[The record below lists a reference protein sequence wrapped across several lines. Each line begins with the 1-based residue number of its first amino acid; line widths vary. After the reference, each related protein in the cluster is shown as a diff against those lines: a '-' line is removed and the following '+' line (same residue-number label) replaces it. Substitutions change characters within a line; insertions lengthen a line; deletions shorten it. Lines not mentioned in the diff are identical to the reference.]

1 MNRRVLTA
9 IFVVALCA
17 VYGLLS
23 YERHSAAQAV
33 PECNPAELAAARRSG
48 DAAAAA
54 VAVTR
59 PGSMERQY
67 AIMAIRARETE
78 IRSAGFPSAADAF
91 AAAAEQRLTS
101 DGVLTDRL

>member
-1 MNRRVLTA
+1 MTGVQTC
-9 IFVVALCA
+9 ALPIC
-17 VYGLLS
+17 
-23 YERHSAAQAV
+23 
-33 PECNPAELAAARRSG
+33 
-48 DAAAAA
+48 
-54 VAVTR
+54 
-59 PGSMERQY
+59 QY